1 KLGLFDTLQSKLV
14 TGENVSQTYQF
25 IFTGNAELGFIALS
39 QVIVDGQM
47 TGGSAW
53 IVPADLHEPIHQ
65 DAVILAKGQ
74 DQPAAQALV
83 DYLKG
88 EKAKAIIK
96 SYGYAL

>member
-1 KLGLFDTLQSKLV
+1 
-14 TGENVSQTYQF
+14 
-25 IFTGNAELGFIALS
+25 
-39 QVIVDGQM
+39 M

-53 IVPADLHEPIHQ
+53 IVPADLHDPIRQ
-65 DAVILAKGQ
+65 DAVILANGK